1 MGRLDFLE
9 RCADLHGAAV
19 GEGAFAPG
27 PALWVGTREVV
38 HFHEGELEVR
48 LTKAVIRA
56 RRDELAA
63 DGRVTLRGRSS
74 DWLSVRFGPD
84 DDSDGPLDLV
94 RDAVEANRPTAPPG
108 LPPEGAD
115 LQRRR
120 RFH

>member
-9 RCADLHGAAV
+9 RCADRHGAAV

-27 PALWVGTREVV
+27 PALWVGTREVA

-56 RRDELAA
+56 RRDELLA
-63 DGRVTLRGRSS
+63 DGRITLRGRGS

-84 DDSDGPLDLV
+84 DEPDGPLDLV

-115 LQRRR
+115 LERRR